1 MWWFLLIIVFVA
13 GYTIY
18 YKVSMKKYQ
27 ESGLMEEHNSQLKEE
42 IRKLLELESS
52 NLSDKLFVN
61 GHFTRQTSFLLNK
74 TTYYSYVLVFD
85 VNNSPIIVYSYLP
98 EEKDIQLVG
107 EYPLSQIKAI
117 PYGSVGT
124 NYLFHDETGKQLF
137 SVQTVAD
144 VLPSASEYQLNYSQP
159 KEYQALRSRFG
170 LT

>member
-1 MWWFLLIIVFVA
+1 MWWFLLVIVLIV
-13 GYTIY
+13 GYIIY
-18 YKVSMKKYQ
+18 YKVSMMKYQ
-27 ESGLMEEHNSQLKEE
+27 ESGLMEEHNSELKEE
-42 IRKLLELESS
+42 IRKLLELESIDV
-52 NLSDKLFVN
+52 SDRLFVN

-74 TTYYSYVLVFD
+74 TTFYSYVLVFD
-85 VNNSPIIVYSYLP
+85 VYNSPILVYSYLP
-98 EEKDIQLVG
+98 EEKDIQFIG
-107 EYPLSQIKAI
+107 EYPLSQVKAI

-144 VLPSASEYQLNYSQP
+144 ALPSASEYQLNYSQP